1 MRCTNRMAREPFWV
15 YPMFRRIGIRYDTPF
30 LESPGPRTTVT
41 HVTLEAFFVI
51 GLHAGN
57 RHYMTRRAEH
67 VVCAL
72 KGIGSVIDKISAEN
86 ETVNLHDISWILTIL
101 K

>member
-1 MRCTNRMAREPFWV
+1 MRCTNRMAREAFWF
-15 YPMFRRIGIRYDTPF
+15 YPMFRRIGIRHDT
-30 LESPGPRTTVT
+30 LTRAVVARTTVT
-41 HVTLEAFFVI
+41 HVTLKAFFVI
-51 GLHAGN
+51 GLHASN

-86 ETVNLHDISWILTIL
+86 EQ
-101 K
+101 